1 MNEVKAFIRARKAE
15 KVVDGL
21 EEQGFCCMTLLNLMG
36 LGLMA
41 DPNKSKF
48 SVNIAER
55 FSKIVK
61 LVVVCDAD
69 QTQQVIDI
77 ITKHARSGQRGD
89 GIIYVTPVSQSVH
102 IRTGV
107 TGKGFLQTDK

>member
-21 EEQGFCCMTLLNLMG
+21 EEKGFCCMTLLNVMG

-41 DPNKSKF
+41 DPNKSKI

-77 ITKHARSGQRGD
+77 ITKYARSGQPGD
-89 GIIYVTPVSQSVH
+89 GIIYVTPVTQSVH

-107 TGKGFLQTDK
+107 TGKGFLQMEK